1 MKLIVKKCRL
11 HGIIIALNR
20 TLRDLFKIDGRYLHF
35 ERMFL
40 EIGGLLVE
48 YFIGFFILILA
59 LFVVGYLIKKKY
71 FKEMDRL
78 EAWKIDLMN
87 RPVLDEMSKVKLLNM
102 TGQTE
107 ELFERWRNQWDEVV
121 TVQLPDLEEMLF
133 DAEEYIDRYRF
144 NKAKGVQVAIAEK
157 LQATEDQIKS
167 ILEELHELVGS
178 EEKNRVEIEE
188 LKERYRE
195 SKKMLLAHRH
205 SFGSSEKSLEEQLN
219 GVSQKFQEFDEKTEH
234 GNYLE
239 AREVVLS
246 IHSQLGTIKKDMDL
260 IPQLLIECQSLLP
273 NQLSDILEGFREMSS
288 QEYYLEHINVEQE
301 LKRLEEKLSENLVL
315 IEVTKIDE
323 AVEGIKEVKDRIDI
337 LFDLLE
343 KEVHAKHFV
352 LKNEQIASDL
362 FASALEENSHLSSE
376 VFHVQESYQLSESD
390 FETQRQLEKE
400 LSNVYKHFEILM
412 EKVKMNETA
421 QSVISDELAQI
432 KEQLDI
438 IREGQQDFALKLQAL
453 RKDEL
458 EAREKLKELTK
469 KVGETVRLVT
479 KSNVPGLP
487 EDYKYLFEDTNE
499 SIQNVKY
506 QLEEKPL
513 NISALNQYLEIA
525 VLTVEKLTNSTIELL
540 ENVMLAEKAIQYGN
554 RYKSQYPSVAKGLM
568 EAEIAFRHYD
578 YQEALEQAAA
588 TLDVIDPEALKK
600 IKSSF
605 VAK

>member
-1 MKLIVKKCRL
+1 
-11 HGIIIALNR
+11 
-20 TLRDLFKIDGRYLHF
+20 
-35 ERMFL
+35 MFL
-40 EIGGLLVE
+40 EIGGLLVKF
-48 YFIGFFILILA
+48 FIGFFILILA
-59 LFVVGYLIKKKY
+59 LIVVGYLIKKKY

-121 TVQLPDLEEMLF
+121 TVQLPKLEEMLF

-144 NKAKGVQVAIAEK
+144 NKAKGVQLAIAGK
-157 LQATEDQIKS
+157 LQETEDQIKS

-178 EEKNRVEIEE
+178 EEKNRVEIEG
-188 LKERYRE
+188 LKEQYRE

-205 SFGSSEKSLEEQLN
+205 SFGNSEKSLEEQLN
-219 GVSQKFQEFDEKTEH
+219 GVSQKFQEFDEKTEQ

-246 IHSQLGTIKKDMDL
+246 IQSQLGTIKKDMEL

-273 NQLSDILEGFREMSS
+273 NQLSDILEGYREMSG
-288 QEYYLEHINVEQE
+288 QEYYLEHINVDEE

-315 IEVTKIDE
+315 IEATKIDE
-323 AVEGIKEVKDRIDI
+323 AVEGIAEIKERIDI
-337 LFDLLE
+337 LFDQLE

-362 FASALEENSHLSSE
+362 LLSAYEENSHLSSE
-376 VFHVQESYQLSESD
+376 LLHVQESYQLSDSD
-390 FETQRQLEKE
+390 FETQRHLEKE
-400 LSNVYKHFEILM
+400 LSSVYKHFEILI
-412 EKVKMNETA
+412 EKVKLNEIA
-421 QSVISDELAQI
+421 QSVISEELAQI

-453 RKDEL
+453 RKDEF
-458 EAREKLKELTK
+458 EARETLKELTK

-479 KSNVPGLP
+479 KGNVPGLP

-525 VLTVEKLTNSTIELL
+525 VLTVDKLTNSTIELL

-554 RYKSQYPSVAKGLM
+554 RYKTQYPAVAKGLK

-578 YQEALEQAAA
+578 YQQALEQAAA
-588 TLDVIDPEALKK
+588 TLDVIDPDALKK
-600 IKSSF
+600 IKASF
-605 VAK
+605 VSE